1 MKNKTTFQ
9 LLIFLLI
16 TSFSSIEA
24 QGLLDKLNKE
34 FPDKPVFE
42 IATFKTTRIALGH
55 SIETRKKG
63 ALEISFYNRYWNI
76 PNFQGQRFLADK
88 ISTRFGLDYAF
99 SDDFTMGFG
108 YTNYDKISDGYAKY
122 RLIRQQKGTT
132 KAPISVTLFQG
143 ISQRKGTNTSLYGGA
158 SDVNKYAFTSQVLI
172 AKKFNSNFS
181 LQISPTFIYR
191 SASNLNNNPN
201 NQFAIGYSGRYKIS
215 GHASIVSEYYQVINP
230 LKSIATFNSF
240 AVGVN
245 WELSYIQ
252 LQFHITNA
260 RNFAEDTFITQ
271 TTNNFNF
278 NDPNLHFG
286 FNATFVLHTKKN
298 KLK

>member
-1 MKNKTTFQ
+1 MV
-9 LLIFLLI
+9 
-16 TSFSSIEA
+16 FSSINA

>member
-1 MKNKTTFQ
+1 MV
-9 LLIFLLI
+9 
-16 TSFSSIEA
+16 FSSINA

-245 WELSYIQ
+245 WELSYLQ

>member
-9 LLIFLLI
+9 LIIFMFLMG
-16 TSFSSIEA
+16 FSSINA

-108 YTNYDKISDGYAKY
+108 YTNHDKISDGFAKY
-122 RLIRQQKGTT
+122 RLIKQQKGKT
-132 KAPISVTLFQG
+132 KTPISVTLFQG
-143 ISQRKGTNTSLYGGA
+143 ISQRKSTNTSLYGGT

-181 LQISPTFIYR
+181 LQIAPTFIHR
-191 SASNLNNNPN
+191 SASDLNNNPN
-201 NQFAIGYSGRYKIS
+201 NQFAIGYSGRYKVS
-215 GHASIVSEYYQVINP
+215 GHASIVSEYYQVLNP
-230 LKSIATFNSF
+230 LKSIATFNTF
-240 AVGVN
+240 TVGVN
-245 WELSYIQ
+245 WELSYLQ

>member
-9 LLIFLLI
+9 LLIFLLL